1 MSNSGKLPIAKKSSL
16 SLRPDC
22 FACAARDRSEWCAL
36 SHDELGIIND
46 TKQTREYL
54 PGEVLFHQGDGCKGL
69 YCFEQG
75 MVGVRKVDAEGNS
88 ILLGVT
94 FPGDTLGY
102 RALLTGGDHH
112 VSAEALKPT
121 TICFIDKATVRK
133 LLDQNPAL
141 GLQYLRRAV
150 EAADLAEEKFLQS
163 VTLSV
168 RARFAHLL
176 LVLKDR
182 YQKKAENGEF
192 TLELPLSRQDLAAMI
207 GIRPETMSRTIKQ
220 LESDGIAHFNG
231 RTVHVPKLDELFDE
245 LEMEHFL

>member
-1 MSNSGKLPIAKKSSL
+1 MPEPTKLPTAKKSSV
-16 SLRPDC
+16 RPDC
-22 FACAARDRSEWCAL
+22 FACAAKDRTEWCAL
-36 SHDELGIIND
+36 SHSELEIINN
-46 TKQTREYL
+46 TKIAREYM
-54 PGEVLFHQGDGCKGL
+54 PGEVLFHQGDPCTGI
-69 YCFEQG
+69 YCFEYG

-88 ILLGVT
+88 ILLGIS

-102 RALLTGGDHH
+102 RSLLVGGEHH

-121 TICFIDKATVRK
+121 TVCFIDKATVRT

-150 EAADLAEEKFLQS
+150 EAADVAEEKFLQS

-176 LVLKDR
+176 LVLKER
-182 YQKKAENGEF
+182 YQTESKTDDF

-220 LESDGIAHFNG
+220 LENDGIAHFSG
-231 RTVHVPKLDELFDE
+231 RTVRVPKLDNLFNE

>member
-1 MSNSGKLPIAKKSSL
+1 
-16 SLRPDC
+16 
-22 FACAARDRSEWCAL
+22 
-36 SHDELGIIND
+36 
-46 TKQTREYL
+46 
-54 PGEVLFHQGDGCKGL
+54 
-69 YCFEQG
+69 

-88 ILLGVT
+88 ILLGIS

-102 RALLTGGDHH
+102 RSLLVGGEHH

-121 TICFIDKATVRK
+121 TVCFIDKATVRT

-150 EAADLAEEKFLQS
+150 EAADVAEEKFLQS

-176 LVLKDR
+176 LVLKER
-182 YQKKAENGEF
+182 YQTESKTDDF

-220 LESDGIAHFNG
+220 LENDGIAHFSG
-231 RTVHVPKLDELFDE
+231 RTVRVPKLDNLFNE